1 MVTDEALGP
10 HRPELAVHPGPEILQ
25 AHPTTLTRAG
35 NRRPPRLGE
44 VIPGTGSSGWDLVVQ
59 IAIALALVV
68 TLVLMIKNYR
78 DR

>member
-1 MVTDEALGP
+1 
-10 HRPELAVHPGPEILQ
+10 
-25 AHPTTLTRAG
+25 
-35 NRRPPRLGE
+35 

-68 TLVLMIKNYR
+68 TLVLMIRNYR

>member
-1 MVTDEALGP
+1 MVADDRLGP
-10 HRPELAVHPGPEILQ
+10 HRTELAGHPGPEILQ

-35 NRRPPRLGE
+35 NRRPPRLAQ

-68 TLVLMIKNYR
+68 TLVLMIRNYR